1 MDIIRK
7 IYNGDYCPTDQEPP
21 GSLEYQAVRAKLY
34 KQYEQFRNELPME
47 QRPELDQLMDI
58 QLEMALC
65 EKESAYIEGA
75 RAGARILLDLL
86 GGCL

>member
-21 GSLEYQAVRAKLY
+21 GSPEYQAV
-34 KQYEQFRNELPME
+34 
-47 QRPELDQLMDI
+47 
-58 QLEMALC
+58 
-65 EKESAYIEGA
+65 